1 MSRAPASGHVR
12 RSDATVIGVLR
23 HFLPAFLASS
33 PGLNAAQRRAI
44 WAITHCRTPVMGG
57 SLHVCACGESHFLHH
72 SCNHRSCPQC
82 GKADTAG
89 WVALELSKR
98 VGATYFMVTFTL
110 PSQLRYLFFTEHAKA
125 MYDVFF
131 SAAVAALS
139 GQLAHPKYL
148 GALISGITAVL
159 QTWTQVLGF
168 HPHLHCIVPGA
179 GISASGKVVA
189 LKNGKYLVHQPTLC
203 RAFRQEFRERLAALG
218 IRVDPAVWELDWG
231 IHIQPFGDGS
241 NAIRY
246 LGRYVCRTAIGDSR
260 IVAADEHLVTIR
272 YNDRDRGDIVREE
285 TMPGVEFVRRYLLHV
300 LPPGMRAIR
309 RYGFCHPAS
318 KRNRERVAF
327 HTGRPLFAPTPPAP
341 SLKIPLCPRCGLPT
355 RIALRVLPPWAAS
368 RGPPAEARRC
378 A

>member
-1 MSRAPASGHVR
+1 
-12 RSDATVIGVLR
+12 
-23 HFLPAFLASS
+23 
-33 PGLNAAQRRAI
+33 LNAAQRRAI

-300 LPPGMRAIR
+300 LPPGLRDIR

-318 KRNRERVAF
+318 KRNRERVAVLRLPSQATRSCGPDMVDALSRGCSTRADRF
-327 HTGRPLFAPTPPAP
+327 SRRRLPRPRSRYRFARAAASPRASLFAC
-341 SLKIPLCPRCGLPT
+341 CP
-355 RIALRVLPPWAAS
+355 
-368 RGPPAEARRC
+368 RGPPVADHQRRRHDAHEATYH
-378 A
+378 